1 MHDTRLGSAVRLLR
15 HRRGLTQAALA
26 ARAGVSGPTISRI
39 ERGHIDS
46 FAVRTIR
53 AVAQEL
59 DIRVDVVPR
68 WRSGDLDRLLNHRH
82 AAFHEVVA
90 RWFGKELPAWVL
102 APEVSFSIYGER
114 GVIDILA
121 WHPGRRALLIIELKT
136 DIVDIN
142 DLAGSADR
150 RRRLAPRIA
159 AERGWDPVVV
169 SVWVVVAPGTHESSA
184 SRGAPSNAPSGI
196 PGRWARDEPVAAR
209 PGHGHLRAVFL
220 ARCAW
225 GERWARTCSGPEGY
239 RTSREPETCL
249 IRALPAPDEH
259 LAEAAF
265 RKAQ

>member
-46 FAVRTIR
+46 FAVRTIK

-169 SVWVVVAPGTHESSA
+169 SVWVVVAPGRTNH
-184 SRGAPSNAPSGI
+184 R
-196 PGRWARDEPVAAR
+196 RVAA
-209 PGHGHLRAVFL
+209 HQAMLRAAFPADGRAMNRWLHDPVTAISALSF
-220 ARCAW
+220 W
-225 GERWARTCSGPEGY
+225 PDVPGENVG
-239 RTSREPETCL
+239 
-249 IRALPAPDEH
+249 RALAPARRVTAH
-259 LAEAAF
+259 RGSQKRA
-265 RKAQ
+265 